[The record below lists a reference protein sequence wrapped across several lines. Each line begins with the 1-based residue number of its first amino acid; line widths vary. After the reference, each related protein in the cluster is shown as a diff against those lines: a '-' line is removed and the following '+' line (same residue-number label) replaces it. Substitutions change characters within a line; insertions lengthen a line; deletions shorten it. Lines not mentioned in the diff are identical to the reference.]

1 MLQSVLFK
9 RVQDIVIKLAW
20 LTHGTVRGIFYSE
33 VIVIIIVSWK
43 TEYFIN
49 HKNSQSQERFMH
61 SAQQE
66 VSTLSLLDS
75 RLCHRALGRF
85 SLWHQSFQSRGTLS
99 GKPYS
104 GMHAHMHICT
114 HEKHVLMHTCMHV
127 HMYTLTNRH
136 IYRHV
141 CTACSFES
149 SSTSFSF

>member
-9 RVQDIVIKLAW
+9 RVQDIVIKLAG
-20 LTHGTVRGIFYSE
+20 LTHGTVREIFYSE

-43 TEYFIN
+43 TDYFIN
-49 HKNSQSQERFMH
+49 YKNSQSQERFMH

-114 HEKHVLMHTCMHV
+114 HEKHVLMHTRMHV

-141 CTACSFES
+141 CTACSLES
-149 SSTSFSF
+149 SSTSFTL